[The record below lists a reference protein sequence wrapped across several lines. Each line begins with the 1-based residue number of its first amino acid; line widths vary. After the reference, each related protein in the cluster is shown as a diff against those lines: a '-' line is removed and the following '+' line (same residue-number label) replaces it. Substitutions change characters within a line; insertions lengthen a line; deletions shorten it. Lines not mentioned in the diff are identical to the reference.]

1 MEGSHQAIRILFV
14 EDNVLDLYLA
24 ERELR
29 NAGILYESQC
39 TDKKNDFDRLLGTY
53 NPDIIISDFFLPE
66 FDGLYVLKKV
76 LEEFPDVPVI
86 ITTGSINEETAVT
99 CMKAGA
105 ADYVLK
111 DQYRRL
117 PFAVKDVI
125 SRNSIRRDKD
135 KAEKALIDSEIRYRN
150 LVEHSPA
157 GIFQTSLQG
166 KLVYVNTA
174 FARLLSYSGQQELL
188 NNDMRSIFVYE
199 DEETELIEMVTEQ
212 KSVTDFETS
221 FVTRFGEQ
229 KDVLIGASIQEGIIT
244 GMVLDI
250 SDRKKAENELLKAKE
265 KAEESDRLKS
275 AFLSNLSHEVR
286 TPMNGI
292 VGFAELLLD
301 PYLDDESKK
310 EYVETIMD
318 NSNQLL
324 KIISDIIE
332 ISKIETEQLSINY
345 KEFGLNEFLLDIEF
359 QYTPLAL
366 KAGLEF
372 HLNYD
377 AFHEKLLVIS
387 DDQKIRLSVT
397 HLLDNALKFTT
408 SGSIDL
414 NVSRKDSQLEI
425 AVSDTG
431 IGIPQEEMQNIF
443 EPFRQVDESL
453 SRRHGGNGLGLAICR
468 AYVELLGGVIS
479 VRKNEPQGSVFTLS
493 FPVRIK
499 EEGITRALEI
509 PDYSALTFLIAED
522 DQTNY
527 AYIKRLLIPSG
538 ASLLHAETG
547 RQVLD
552 ILEKN
557 NNIHLILMDIKMPD
571 INGLEA
577 TRIIKKNNPVIP
589 VIATTAYAMDGDKE
603 LCFEAGCDGY
613 VPKPIRSS
621 ELIREIRKVIR
632 KES

>member
-1 MEGSHQAIRILFV
+1 MEGSHQTIRILFV
-14 EDNVLDLYLA
+14 EDNESDLHLA

-29 NAGILYESQC
+29 KAGILYDSHC
-39 TDKKNDFDRLLGTY
+39 TDKKNDFDTLLHTFK
-53 NPDIIISDFFLPE
+53 PDIIISDFFLPE

-76 LEEFPDVPVI
+76 LDEFPDVPVI
-86 ITTGSINEETAVT
+86 ITTGSINEETAVN

-105 ADYVLK
+105 ADYELK

-117 PFAVKDVI
+117 PFAVNDVI
-125 SRNSIRRDKD
+125 SRNTIRREKE

-157 GIFQTSLQG
+157 GIFQANLQG
-166 KLVYVNTA
+166 KLLYLNTS
-174 FARLLSYSGQQELL
+174 FVRMLSYSEQNELIYS
-188 NNDMRSIFVYE
+188 DTGSFFVYE
-199 DEETELIEMVTEQ
+199 DELTELIEMVTEQ
-212 KSVTDFETS
+212 QSVADFETS
-221 FVTRFGEQ
+221 FVTKFGEQ
-229 KDVLIGASIQEGIIT
+229 KDVLIGASVQDGIIT
-244 GMVLDI
+244 CMVLDI

-345 KEFGLNEFLLDIEF
+345 KEFGVNEMLQDIEF
-359 QYTPLAL
+359 QYSSLAS
-366 KAGLEF
+366 KAGLGF
-372 HLNYD
+372 SLIYN
-377 AFHEKLLVIS
+377 AFQEKLVVIS
-387 DDQKIRLSVT
+387 DDQKIRLAVT

-408 SGSIDL
+408 SGSITL
-414 NVSRKDSQLEI
+414 NVTRRESLLEI
-425 AVSDTG
+425 SVTDTG
-431 IGIPQEEMQNIF
+431 IGIPADEMQNIF
-443 EPFRQVDESL
+443 EPFRQVDETL
-453 SRRHGGNGLGLAICR
+453 NRRHGGNGLGLTICR
-468 AYVELLGGVIS
+468 AYVELLGGSIS
-479 VRKNEPQGSVFTLS
+479 VKKNEPEGSVFTLS
-493 FPVRIK
+493 VPVKIK
-499 EEGITRALEI
+499 PEGITRALEI
-509 PDYSALTFLIAED
+509 PDYSAYTFLIAED

-527 AYIKRLLIPSG
+527 AYIKRLLMPSG
-538 ASLLHAETG
+538 ASLLHAESG
-547 RQVLD
+547 RQVLE
-552 ILEKN
+552 ILRNN
-557 NNIHLILMDIKMPD
+557 NNIHLVLMDIKMPD

-577 TRIIKKNNPVIP
+577 TKMIKNDNPRIP

-613 VPKPIRSS
+613 VSKPIRSS

-632 KES
+632 AEW